1 MENLGMRL
9 KRLRTEKDMS
19 AQQVANLAAIPVT
32 TYREWENGRQI
43 LGEPYEKLA
52 QALNVTLFEL
62 LTGRKPN
69 LADLFDKLA
78 EVEKNL
84 ADLRFHLGSSLS

>member
-1 MENLGMRL
+1 METLAKRL

-19 AQQVANLAAIPVT
+19 AQQLAETAGIPVT

-52 QALNVTLFEL
+52 QALDVTLFEL

-69 LADLFDKLA
+69 RADLFIKLE
-78 EVEKNL
+78 EVEKTL
-84 ADLRFHLGSSLS
+84 GELRSHLGSLLT

>member
-1 MENLGMRL
+1 METLGKRL
-9 KRLRTEKDMS
+9 KRLRSDKDMS
-19 AQQVANLAAIPVT
+19 AQQVADLAGIPVT

-52 QALNVTLFEL
+52 HALDVTLFEL

-69 LADLFDKLA
+69 RADLFIKLE
-78 EVEKNL
+78 EVEMAL
-84 ADLRFHLGSSLS
+84 GELRSHLGSLLT